1 MITQLNSEPI
11 SRFFSLDLIPDP
23 LVVLRT
29 DGTIFDLNSRCAKLM
44 KAEAK
49 DVIGRNYADIGL
61 LRVIGKKIAASLT
74 SRAEDFELVSFE
86 NKHFEVFLLPFEAA
100 DKSTLIRILLKDIT
114 NFVNLERELIK
125 RNRELMMIN
134 TLSGAFISSDNMD
147 RVIENLLG
155 KVLLVADF
163 GMGMLLLKEDGL
175 FKLKTCSGL
184 SADFQRAVDEGA
196 LQELCSETL
205 QSGGPLDIIES
216 SRLVRIAPLVREGIV
231 FLVAVPLASEKE
243 TVGFLLL
250 ASRNEREKQFDFDLA
265 SLLSLLGNHISLII
279 DKIRLFEE
287 TRRLS
292 ITDGLTG
299 LFNTRYLYSQLDVE
313 IARVNRYGGS
323 CSVVLFDI
331 DNFKALND
339 TYGHQAGDD
348 VLHELAEIFRGVSR
362 ETDIVVRYGGEE
374 FIIIL
379 PNTYEKDAIYL
390 ADRIRRDVGQNIFL
404 AGKGGG
410 ASVTLSGGIAS
421 YPRNASDAR
430 SLLNAADKALYSAKA
445 SGKNRVLCY
454 KGIVHE
460 KDFQ

>member
-1 MITQLNSEPI
+1 MTTQLNSEQV
-11 SRFFSLDLIPDP
+11 SGYFSLDLIPEP
-23 LVVLRT
+23 LIVLRK
-29 DGTIFDLNSRCAKLM
+29 DGAIFDLNSLCAKLM

-49 DVIGRNYADIGL
+49 DVIGRHFDDIEL
-61 LRVIGKKIAASLT
+61 LRTIGKKIVASLT
-74 SRAEDFELVSFE
+74 SRSEDFELVTLG
-86 NKHFEVFLLPFEAA
+86 NKHYEVFFLPFEAP
-100 DKSTLIRILLKDIT
+100 DKTTFIRVLLKDIT
-114 NFVNLERELIK
+114 NFVNLERELVK

-147 RVIENLLG
+147 FVIENILSKLL
-155 KVLLVADF
+155 LITDF
-163 GMGMLLLKEDGL
+163 GMGILLLRENDS
-175 FKLKTCSGL
+175 FRLKASGGL
-184 SADFQRAVDEGA
+184 SADLQRAVEEGA

-205 QSGGPLDIIES
+205 RRGEPLDIIES
-216 SRLVRIAPLVREGIV
+216 SRLVKIEPLVREGVV
-231 FLVAVPLASEKE
+231 FLIAVPLASEKG

-250 ASRNEREKQFDFDLA
+250 ASKSEREKQFDFDLA

-279 DKIRLFEE
+279 DKVRVFEE

-331 DNFKALND
+331 DNFKTLND

-348 VLHELAEIFRGVSR
+348 VLHELAEIFRRVSR

-379 PNTYEKDAIYL
+379 PNTYEEDAINL

-404 AGKGGG
+404 ADKGGG
-410 ASVTLSGGIAS
+410 TSVTLSGGIAS
-421 YPRNASDAR
+421 YPLNASDAR
-430 SLLNAADKALYSAKA
+430 SLLNAADRALYAVKA

-454 KGIVHE
+454 KGIIHG
-460 KDFQ
+460 KDFR

>member
-1 MITQLNSEPI
+1 MITQLNPETVSGY
-11 SRFFSLDLIPDP
+11 FSLDLIPEP

-29 DGTIFDLNSRCAKLM
+29 DGTIFDLNSRCAKLVGV
-44 KAEAK
+44 EVK
-49 DVIGRNYADIGL
+49 DAIGRNYADISL
-61 LRVIGKKIAASLT
+61 LKAIGKKIAASLT
-74 SRAEDFELVSFE
+74 SRSEDFELVTLE

-100 DKSTLIRILLKDIT
+100 GKTTFIRVLLKDIT
-114 NFVNLERELIK
+114 NFVNLERELLK

-147 RVIENLLG
+147 LVIENILRKLL
-155 KVLLVADF
+155 LITDF
-163 GMGMLLLKEDGL
+163 GMGMLLLRENDS
-175 FKLKTCSGL
+175 FRLKTSSGL
-184 SADFQRAVDEGA
+184 SSDLQRAVEEGV

-205 QSGGPLDIIES
+205 RRGEPLDIIES
-216 SRLVRIAPLVREGIV
+216 SRLVKIEPLVRDGVV
-231 FLVAVPLASEKE
+231 FLLVVPLASEKR

-250 ASRNEREKQFDFDLA
+250 ASRSEREKQFDFDLA

-279 DKIRLFEE
+279 DKVRVFEE

-331 DNFKALND
+331 DNFKTLND

-348 VLHELAEIFRGVSR
+348 VLHELAEIFRRVSR
-362 ETDIVVRYGGEE
+362 EADIVVRYGGEE

-379 PNTYEKDAIYL
+379 PNTYEEDAIYL

-404 AGKGGG
+404 ADKGGVT
-410 ASVTLSGGIAS
+410 SVTLSGGIAS
-421 YPRNASDAR
+421 YPLNASDAR
-430 SLLNAADKALYSAKA
+430 ALLNAADRALYAAKA

-454 KGIVHE
+454 KGIING
-460 KDFQ
+460 KDFR